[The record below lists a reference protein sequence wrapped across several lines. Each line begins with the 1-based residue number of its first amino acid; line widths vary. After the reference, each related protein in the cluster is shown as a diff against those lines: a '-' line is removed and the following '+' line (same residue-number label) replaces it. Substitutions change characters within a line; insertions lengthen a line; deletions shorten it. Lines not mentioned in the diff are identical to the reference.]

1 MYEQIRLKELEM
13 QIANIEWERERWI
26 KDLKRSCLE
35 LARNFT
41 VTNATELVF
50 EAQILYD
57 FIK

>member
-1 MYEQIRLKELEM
+1 MYEQTRLKELEM